1 MEHLGAQRCQ
11 LLFPGGPLVFDDV
24 FKRFR
29 KIWNN
34 EFVLFVSLCPL
45 VCFPHRI
52 TLLSP
57 EEFMCSSVLE
67 GFGNICREN
76 STLPKIGQNAMEI
89 TRARMCVLP
98 LCLLTYPCCR

>member
-45 VCFPHRI
+45 VCFSAQNNSALAGRI
-52 TLLSP
+52 YVQ
-57 EEFMCSSVLE
+57 FCVG
-67 GFGNICREN
+67 GFW
-76 STLPKIGQNAMEI
+76 
-89 TRARMCVLP
+89 
-98 LCLLTYPCCR
+98 